1 MTLGLLKSTL
11 PLYCLLLGLFPLG
24 ARASDD
30 TSTVKMLA
38 AAQKTLMEAFPSG
51 SLTATVDDQYVGRK
65 ATATVIWQGNRY
77 FCDALTEEFSPSA
90 SRPTTKVRFVY
101 IRKNNRWDYYF
112 PDSALLQRIA
122 DGRASG
128 WEQLRLAPEEQWFQ
142 MNFAGPT
149 TFLAQMQ
156 RLLKPDSDF
165 TYTTHDSGDGLIRL
179 EAQHNSNWDR
189 AITVFSMKHGGA
201 VLSHEVIPIDSK
213 ALVRSRTL
221 YTWLPATNG
230 IPRLESYKYQQTA
243 ATDAN
248 FQDERAVTITINEF
262 DTNRKIASDRFEIS
276 SLALPEG
283 TWVEELGANERR
295 YRIGDNSRP
304 APGISEQTFR
314 DLAVEL
320 SRSKLGR
327 TSQ

>member
-1 MTLGLLKSTL
+1 MKTGLLKPTL
-11 PLYCLLLGLFPLG
+11 TLYCLLLGL
-24 ARASDD
+24 AVSSAQASDD
-30 TSTVKMLA
+30 ASTVKMLA
-38 AAQKTLMEAFPSG
+38 DAQKTLMEAFPSG
-51 SLTATVDDQYVGRK
+51 SLTATVDDQYVRRK
-65 ATATVIWQGNRY
+65 ATARVIWQGDRY
-77 FCDALTEEFSPSA
+77 FCDALTEEFSPAA
-90 SRPTTKVRFVY
+90 SQPPTKARFVY
-101 IRKNNRWDYYF
+101 LRKNNRWDYYF
-112 PDSALLQRIA
+112 PDSALLQRIT

-128 WEQLRLAPEEQWFQ
+128 WEQLRLAPRAQWFQ
-142 MNFAGPT
+142 MSFAGT
-149 TFLAQMQ
+149 STFHDQLQ

-243 ATDAN
+243 ATDTN
-248 FQDERAVTITINEF
+248 FEDERAVTITINEF

-295 YRIGDNSRP
+295 YRIGGNSRP
-304 APGISEQTFR
+304 EPGISEQTFR